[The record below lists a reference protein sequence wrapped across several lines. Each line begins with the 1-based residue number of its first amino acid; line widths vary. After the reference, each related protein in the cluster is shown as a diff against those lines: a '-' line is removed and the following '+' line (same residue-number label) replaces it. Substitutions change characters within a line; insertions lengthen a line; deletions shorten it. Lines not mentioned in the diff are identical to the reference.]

1 MKYLQQNVQRER
13 KQKRRK
19 PSAHFNYY
27 RICSK
32 IRDPSIIILIII
44 TNSVSLTHKFLRH
57 YFFLLRLL
65 FCFCAVR
72 QVCACL
78 GTYYLK
84 KYFFLISSKWLFWSI
99 SLLEF
104 HECCSCGKGIS
115 LLLSIWR
122 KMECVHFTRYYNIP
136 SVCLAVII
144 QMHLLARKQFYL
156 FVSDL
161 NILFVANFSLC
172 NCTKS

>member
-104 HECCSCGKGIS
+104 MENVVVVAKEFRCCYRYDEKWNAYIS
-115 LLLSIWR
+115 R
-122 KMECVHFTRYYNIP
+122 DT
-136 SVCLAVII
+136 II
-144 QMHLLARKQFYL
+144 FQV
-156 FVSDL
+156 FVSR
-161 NILFVANFSLC
+161 
-172 NCTKS
+172 